1 MLNRVN
7 IFDQKW
13 SGAFGYPF
21 NESAFG
27 TSDLSMGGSFGCMNP
42 NSLVQGSGTI
52 TAIGANYIETLD
64 SNQQKQ
70 RFRLGSCS
78 RLESTRSVPAV
89 GQNFYYSG
97 VPDGS
102 GFNLYTGSC
111 FD

>member
-1 MLNRVN
+1 
-7 IFDQKW
+7 
-13 SGAFGYPF
+13 
-21 NESAFG
+21 
-27 TSDLSMGGSFGCMNP
+27 MGGSFGCMNP